1 MANDSMGRAPRYPF
15 TRGNPRAEPDMRQ
28 REQAPRPSAAPRP
41 ASADPLSELARLIG
55 QTDPFGELSRNPPPD
70 RNAGWPAPPQ
80 PGYSAGLPPLM
91 PEYRQD
97 VPPPPPYDPYA
108 QQQPGYYPPQPDPYA
123 AQQAQHGHDQYDQ
136 QRYAQP
142 PYAAEQGQ
150 YGHPA
155 DAAYYGDHG
164 RQMPP
169 NQYGY
174 PQQQYAEPYDDE
186 RRPRRRSGLITI
198 VAVLGLALVGTA
210 GAYAYRTMFNGGIS
224 GPPPLIKAD
233 TTPNKIV
240 PAPGS
245 ADSAAGKQIYD
256 RVGSNTQ
263 DEKIVSREEQPVD
276 VKANARPAY
285 PAAGQLPAVGQW
297 PASPGAAPPSG
308 NVNNPAANQT
318 EPHKV
323 RTVTIR
329 PDSQGNVSPPAA
341 TSAAPAPRAAAP
353 APSAARAPANAPL
366 SLTPQA
372 TERVATAS
380 SSAGST
386 ASAPTG
392 VGYMVQVS
400 AQKSA
405 AEATSAFKSAQTRYS
420 NLLGSYQVVLRKKEV
435 RGKGTFYGAQVG
447 PFETRDQASG
457 LCDQLK
463 TAGGNC
469 LVEKN

>member
-1 MANDSMGRAPRYPF
+1 
-15 TRGNPRAEPDMRQ
+15 MRQ
-28 REQAPRPSAAPRP
+28 REQAPRPSAAPRATP
-41 ASADPLSELARLIG
+41 SDPLSELARLIG
-55 QTDPFGELSRNPPPD
+55 QTDPFGELSRNAPPAD
-70 RNAGWPAPPQ
+70 RNAGWPAQPQ

-97 VPPPPPYDPYA
+97 VPPPQPSYDPYA
-108 QQQPGYYPPQPDPYA
+108 QQQGHYPPPHADPYA
-123 AQQAQHGHDQYDQ
+123 GQGQYGHDQYDQ
-136 QRYAQP
+136 QQYAPQQYAQP
-142 PYAAEQGQ
+142 PYPAEQGH

-155 DAAYYGDHG
+155 DAPYYGDQG
-164 RQMPP
+164 RAMPP

-174 PQQQYAEPYDDE
+174 PQQQYAEPYDDD
-186 RRPRRRSGLITI
+186 RHPRRRSGLITI

-297 PASPGAAPPSG
+297 PSSTNAAPPSG
-308 NVNNPAANQT
+308 NINNATGNQT

-341 TSAAPAPRAAAP
+341 ASTRAAAP

-372 TERVATAS
+372 TERVATAN

-386 ASAPTG
+386 ASSAPAG

-420 NLLGSYQVVLRKKEV
+420 SLLGSYQVVLRKKEV
-435 RGKGTFYGAQVG
+435 AGKGTFYGAQVG
-447 PFETRDQASG
+447 PFETRDQATG